1 MKATASYLLML
12 QEYMNS
18 KQKNLEI
25 KYYALC
31 LSNISKDFITDNME
45 KTGSKGAVN
54 FFSVDFNPIDT
65 NDILDIHKYLIKGT
79 R

>member
-31 LSNISKDFITDNME
+31 LSNISKDFTTDNME
-45 KTGSKGAVN
+45 KQDQKE
-54 FFSVDFNPIDT
+54 
-65 NDILDIHKYLIKGT
+65 L
-79 R
+79 